1 MPSPFSLP
9 PLYILV
15 KRTSE
20 NTTRVH
26 HIQWKKLSI
35 TLPIQMKKNI
45 LFHLYLSLNS
55 LTMVMT
61 ALPRRETGQGL
72 QFTEEDWVW
81 IPLASQL
88 SILNQTIFPQVV
100 LSHK

>member
-1 MPSPFSLP
+1 MF
-9 PLYILV
+9 
-15 KRTSE
+15 
-20 NTTRVH
+20 
-26 HIQWKKLSI
+26 I
-35 TLPIQMKKNI
+35 TLLIQMEANN

-55 LTMVMT
+55 LIMVMT
-61 ALPRRETGQGL
+61 ALPRSFLSLHTMLTPTPEGKVPAGTFREIGQWL

-88 SILNQTIFPQVV
+88 SILNQTICPQVV